1 MQNKGIWRAV
11 GGPNLDGLLP
21 LESSGGERLAVD
33 VRGGIAW
40 PWPVAVGTRLV
51 SAGAAVVVGYAPAD
65 GRARL
70 LAWRLMGTVGPAY
83 APDGWVEDGGVA
95 GALRE
100 GAMGL
105 GCWRWYAVCNPA
117 DQAESLRTVRRVL
130 PDLPGLRVTA
140 LEDQTAPADVRAL
153 LWRWASERRLVPMPE
168 DALAEIER
176 EEQEPA
182 GPMPLAAAVAA
193 ALESLERRP
202 WRAAQR
208 KGWEPVPREIVM
220 GAGGG

>member
-1 MQNKGIWRAV
+1 MNSWRMA
-11 GGPNLDGLLP
+11 GAPNLDGLSP
-21 LESSGGERLAVD
+21 VESTGGARLAVD

-40 PWPVAVGTRLV
+40 PWPVAVGARLV

-70 LAWRLMGTVGPAY
+70 LGWRLTGTVGPAY
-83 APDGWVEDGGVA
+83 AADGWPEDGGVA

-105 GCWRWYAVCNPA
+105 GCWRWYVLCNPA

-140 LEDQTAPADVRAL
+140 LEDQTARADVRAL

-202 WRAAQR
+202 WRPARREDWQ
-208 KGWEPVPREIVM
+208 PIPREIRM